1 MTMSE
6 PLNLWIFV
14 PMAVAFLG
22 LLLYLVWLGY
32 KKTKSEEDY
41 LVAGRQVSPWLM
53 AISYSSVFI
62 SSASIMGFGG
72 NGSKFGLGMFWIVTI
87 NLGLGLLLA
96 YLVFGPR
103 IRKLGLKL
111 NAQTMPE
118 LLGKRFNSK
127 FIQVF
132 AGCVIFLFMPIYAG
146 AVLVGVARL
155 MEMTLGLNFVW
166 AIIGYSI
173 FIALYVVVGGLKG
186 MVYADAALGILKF
199 TGMAILGV
207 MIFIK
212 AGSFS
217 SVANLASV
225 PVPEALASSGVVK
238 FTQMPE
244 TFSNFWWL
252 LVTSILGG
260 VAFGILAQ
268 PQLSVRFMTLK
279 SNLDIKRAIGVSAV
293 FILVA
298 NGAGILAGAFSNVLS
313 MNMIGKVTF
322 EAVNKNADK
331 VIPFVLTMLKV
342 PWFEYLML
350 FTLMTA
356 SISAVNALTHTM
368 STSLGHDIIESFRK
382 RNGGSVSL
390 IRACAIVALIF
401 IVIVALKLPTDI
413 IPIATAIFFGISG
426 ATFLPS
432 IIGAIFWKR
441 VTKTAAISSMITG
454 FTTIV
459 LLFVFVHQRE
469 AEGLGI
475 CKLLTGQ
482 PCLAGDSW
490 IRLLD
495 PSFIA
500 VPLSMIVLVV
510 VTFLTRKTNEES
522 F

>member
-1 MTMSE
+1 MNE
-6 PLNLWIFV
+6 PLNLWIFI
-14 PMAVAFLG
+14 PMAAAFLG
-22 LLLYLVWLGY
+22 LLMYLVWLGY

-118 LLGKRFNSK
+118 LLGRRFNSK

-132 AGCVIFLFMPIYAG
+132 AGSVTFMFMPIYAG

-155 MEMTLGLNFVW
+155 MEMTLGINFMW
-166 AIIGYSI
+166 AILFYSV
-173 FIALYVVVGGLKG
+173 FIVLYVVVGGLKG

-207 MIFIK
+207 MMFVK
-212 AGSFS
+212 AGSFAS
-217 SVANLASV
+217 ISNLASV
-225 PVPEALASSGVVK
+225 PVSQNLMSNGVVG
-238 FTQMPE
+238 FTKMPE

-279 SNLDIKRAIGVSAV
+279 SNLDIKRAIGFSAV

-298 NGAGILAGAFSNVLS
+298 NGAGILAGAFSNVMT
-313 MNMIGKVTF
+313 MNVAGKVTF
-322 EAVNKNADK
+322 EAVNNNADK

-382 RNGGSVSL
+382 RNGGSVTL
-390 IRACAIVALIF
+390 IRICAVISLIF
-401 IVIVALKLPTDI
+401 IVVVAINLPTDI
-413 IPIATAIFFGISG
+413 IPIATSIFFGIAG
-426 ATFLPS
+426 ATFLPA

-441 VTKTAAISSMITG
+441 TTRAAVISSMVTG
-454 FTTIV
+454 FSAIIF
-459 LLFVFVHQRE
+459 LFLFVHQRE
-469 AEGLGI
+469 SEGLGI
-475 CKLLTGQ
+475 CKMITGQ
-482 PCLAGDSW
+482 PCLAEGSW
-490 IRLLD
+490 LRSLD

-500 VPLSMIVLVV
+500 VPLSIIVLVV
-510 VTFLTRKTNEES
+510 VTLLTRKTNEENI
-522 F
+522 

>member
-1 MTMSE
+1 MNE
-6 PLNLWIFV
+6 PLNLWIFI
-14 PMAVAFLG
+14 PMAVTFLG
-22 LLLYLVWLGY
+22 LLFYLVWLGY

-118 LLGKRFNSK
+118 LLGRRFNSK

-132 AGCVIFLFMPIYAG
+132 AGSVTFMFMPIYAG

-155 MEMTLGLNFVW
+155 MEMTLGVNFMWGMLFYAV
-166 AIIGYSI
+166 

-207 MIFIK
+207 MMFVK
-212 AGSFS
+212 AGSFAS
-217 SVANLASV
+217 ISNLASV
-225 PVPEALASSGVVK
+225 PVPEGLASNGVAS
-238 FTQMPE
+238 FTKMPE

-260 VAFGILAQ
+260 VAFGVLAQ

-279 SNLDIKRAIGVSAV
+279 SNLDIKRAIGFSAV

-313 MNMIGKVTF
+313 MNVIGKVTF

-368 STSLGHDIIESFRK
+368 STSLGHDIIESFKK
-382 RNGGSVSL
+382 RNGGSVAL
-390 IRACAIVALIF
+390 IRICAVVSLVF

-413 IPIATAIFFGISG
+413 IPIATAIFFGIAG
-426 ATFLPS
+426 ATFLPA

-441 VTKTAAISSMITG
+441 TTRTAVISSMVTG
-454 FTTIV
+454 FSTIIF
-459 LLFVFVHQRE
+459 LFLFVHQRE
-469 AEGLGI
+469 SEGLGI
-475 CKLLTGQ
+475 CKMITGQ
-482 PCLAGDSW
+482 PCLAEGSW
-490 IRLLD
+490 FRLLD

-500 VPLSMIVLVV
+500 VPLSMIVLIV
-510 VTFLTRKTNEES
+510 VTLCTRKTNEES
-522 F
+522 I

>member
-1 MTMSE
+1 MIE

-14 PMAVAFLG
+14 PMAACFLA
-22 LLLYLVWLGY
+22 LLLFLAWLGY
-32 KKTKSEEDY
+32 RKTKNEEDF
-41 LVAGRQVSPWLM
+41 LVAGRQVPPWLM

-72 NGSKFGLGMFWIVTI
+72 NGSKFGLGVFWIVTI

-111 NAQTMPE
+111 NASTMPE
-118 LLGKRFNSK
+118 LLGNRFKSK

-132 AGCVIFLFMPIYAG
+132 AGSVTFLFMPIYAG
-146 AVLVGVARL
+146 AVLVGVGRL
-155 MEMTLGLNFVW
+155 MEMTLGIGFVW
-166 AIIGYSI
+166 AIVFYSL

-207 MIFIK
+207 MMFVK

-217 SVANLASV
+217 AVSNLASV
-225 PVPEALASSGVVK
+225 PVPENLAANGIVS
-238 FTQMPE
+238 FTKMPE

-279 SNLDIKRAIGVSAV
+279 SNLDIKRAIGFSAI

-298 NGAGILAGAFSNVLS
+298 NGAGILAGAFSNVVT
-313 MNMIGKVTF
+313 MKTIGSITY
-322 EAVNKNADK
+322 EAYTVSGNADK
-331 VIPFVLTMLKV
+331 VIPFVVNMLKI
-342 PWFEYLML
+342 PWFEYLLL

-368 STSLGHDIIESFRK
+368 STSLGHDIIESFRN
-382 RNGGSVSL
+382 RNGGSVGL
-390 IRACAIVALIF
+390 IRICAVASLVFIIIVSLM
-401 IVIVALKLPTDI
+401 LPKDI
-413 IPIATAIFFGISG
+413 IPIATAIFFGIAG
-426 ATFLPS
+426 ATFLPA
-432 IIGAIFWKR
+432 IIGAIFWNR
-441 VTKTAAISSMITG
+441 TTKTAVIASMITG
-454 FTTIV
+454 FSTIMF
-459 LLFVFVHQRE
+459 LFVFVHQRE

-475 CKLLTGQ
+475 CKMITGQ
-482 PCLAGDSW
+482 PCVASGSW
-490 IRLLD
+490 LSKLD

-500 VPLSMIVLVV
+500 VPLSMLVLVL
-510 VTFLTRKTNEES
+510 VTLFTRKTDEES
-522 F
+522 I